1 MSFYTFPAQ
10 HCQSIRTSNPIE
22 STFGTIRH
30 RTKRSKGCLS
40 RDGML
45 HMVFK
50 LGMYAQ
56 ENWRRLRGFSY
67 LGQLI
72 TGVKFRAGIKVKT
85 VGQAAA

>member
-1 MSFYTFPAQ
+1 
-10 HCQSIRTSNPIE
+10 
-22 STFGTIRH
+22 
-30 RTKRSKGCLS
+30 
-40 RDGML
+40 ML